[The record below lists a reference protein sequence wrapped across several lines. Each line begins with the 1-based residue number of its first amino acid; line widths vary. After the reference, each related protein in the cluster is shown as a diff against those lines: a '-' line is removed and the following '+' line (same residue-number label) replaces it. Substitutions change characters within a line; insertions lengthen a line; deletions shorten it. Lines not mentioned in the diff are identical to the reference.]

1 MSALLLAGE
10 DDGGGTDVRCCTIGA
25 DAPGTRDWHQDDA
38 VTFETTR
45 TAGRLNGTVGPARR
59 TTLAQTV
66 AEAIKQLIVADSL
79 GPGDRLPSE
88 HELCRQL
95 EVSRLVVREA
105 LQGLMAVGLVKVRHG
120 KGAYVAGPG
129 EGPVAELL
137 TFGLTDDVA
146 AFRQMLELRLILECG
161 AIDLAATGATDSSLA
176 PLRAALES
184 MRQAASDGRSL
195 EDADREFHRAILVA
209 SGNVALA
216 RLAPVIDEFFRLK
229 TRACRP
235 SIGWR
240 PAGAEVVE
248 HAAIL
253 AAIEHGDAQAGRERL
268 RAALAIYAVA
278 LDDASPSD
286 QEATR

>member
-1 MSALLLAGE
+1 MVGAGTSDAAQSAPTRQTPE
-10 DDGGGTDVRCCTIGA
+10 IGY
-25 DAPGTRDWHQDDA
+25 QDDA
-38 VTFETTR
+38 VTLETTR
-45 TAGRLNGTVGPARR
+45 TAGRLNSTIRPARR
-59 TTLAQTV
+59 TTLAHTV
-66 AEAIKQLIVADSL
+66 AEAIKELIVADGL

-105 LQGLMAVGLVKVRHG
+105 LQGLMAVGLVTVRHG
-120 KGAYVAGPG
+120 KGAYVAGPSA
-129 EGPVAELL
+129 GPVVELL
-137 TFGLTDDVA
+137 TFGLTDDAA

-161 AIDLAATGATDSSLA
+161 AIDLAATGATDTDLA
-176 PLRAALES
+176 PLRAALEA

-195 EDADREFHRAILVA
+195 EDADREFHRAILVV
-209 SGNVALA
+209 SGNAALA

-229 TRACRP
+229 ARACPP

-240 PAGAEVVE
+240 PAGAEVIE

-253 AAIEHGDAQAGRERL
+253 SAIERGNARAGRERL

-278 LDDASPSD
+278 VDDAGPSG
-286 QEATR
+286 QEAAR